1 LKTKRIILVAS
12 LIIALAVIV
21 TATPFEL
28 NGTTKTTTTTTIIP
42 AATATTKA
50 PSSSNNKIFSLFS
63 AKIEEVDLKKLGISG
78 DVYSLPIMLV
88 NKGDTVTVHF
98 YNLEKDASK
107 RHSFTIGAPY
117 SIDKDLVGGQ
127 DEIATFTADNEGVF
141 QYFDKYHPQTM
152 TGQLVVLSK

>member
-1 LKTKRIILVAS
+1 LETKRIILVAS
-12 LIIALAVIV
+12 LIIAIAVIV
-21 TATPFEL
+21 TATPFAL
-28 NGTTKTTTTTTIIP
+28 NGITKTTSIIP
-42 AATATTKA
+42 AATTKA
-50 PSSSNNKIFSLFS
+50 ASSSNNKIFGLFS
-63 AKIEEVDLKKLGISG
+63 AKIEGVDQKKLGISG

-88 NKGDTVTVHF
+88 NKGDTVSVHF

-127 DEIATFTADNEGVF
+127 DEIATFTADNEGIF

>member
-12 LIIALAVIV
+12 LIIAIEVIV
-21 TATPFEL
+21 TATPFAI
-28 NGTTKTTTTTTIIP
+28 NSITKTTTSIITT
-42 AATATTKA
+42 AAASKA
-50 PSSSNNKIFSLFS
+50 PSSSNNKIFGLFS
-63 AKIEEVDLKKLGISG
+63 VKIEGVDQKKLGISG

-88 NKGDTVTVHF
+88 NKGDTVSVHF

-127 DEIATFTADNEGVF
+127 DEIATFTADNEGIF

>member
-1 LKTKRIILVAS
+1 MKTKRIIFVAS

-21 TATPFEL
+21 TATSFEL
-28 NGTTKTTTTTTIIP
+28 NDTTKTTTTAIIP
-42 AATATTKA
+42 TATATTKA
-50 PSSSNNKIFSLFS
+50 ASSSNNKIFSLFT
-63 AKIEEVDLKKLGISG
+63 AKIEGIDLKKLGISG
-78 DVYSLPIMLV
+78 DVYSLPTMLV
-88 NKGDTVTVHF
+88 NKGDTVSVHF

-127 DEIATFTADNEGVF
+127 DEIATFTADNEGTF

>member
-1 LKTKRIILVAS
+1 LKTKRIIFVSS
-12 LIIALAVIV
+12 LIIVLAVII
-21 TATPFEL
+21 TTSSFEL
-28 NGTTKTTTTTTIIP
+28 NTTTKTTTTTIIP

-50 PSSSNNKIFSLFS
+50 ASPSNNKVFGLFT
-63 AKIEEVDLKKLGISG
+63 AKIEGVDQKKLGISG
-78 DVYSLPIMLV
+78 DVYSLPTMLV

-127 DEIATFTADNEGVF
+127 DEIATFTADNEGIF

-152 TGQLVVLSK
+152 TGQLVVLSE